1 MMLKASRKANKKK
14 KKRSSKQTN
23 IDDRTT
29 TPLSYS
35 RALEVGSDPLLYIY
49 AISHNPAF
57 NSAELS

>member
-1 MMLKASRKANKKK
+1 MMLKASRKANKK